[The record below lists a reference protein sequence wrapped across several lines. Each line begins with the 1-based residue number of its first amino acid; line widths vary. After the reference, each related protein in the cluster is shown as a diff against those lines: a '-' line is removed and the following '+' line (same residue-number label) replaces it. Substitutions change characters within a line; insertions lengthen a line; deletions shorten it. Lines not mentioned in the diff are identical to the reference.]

1 MDVLYISY
9 DGALDP
15 LGRSQVV
22 PYLEGLAALGH
33 RFDLVTFEKP
43 GGWAHD
49 RQPQAMRDRLA
60 TADIR
65 WHPLRYHKRLP
76 PLATAV
82 DLGHGYV
89 EVLRLAR
96 RYRFDLIHARSYP
109 SALMA
114 WRLSR
119 RCGVPFVFDMRG
131 LYADERVD
139 GDLWPSDG
147 LLYRGTKQLERR
159 FLRDAAA
166 VVTLTRAS
174 ESIVTGMVKENGGT
188 GTIEVIPTSVD
199 LQRFQPLPAAE
210 VPTLVYLGS
219 VGTWYLLEEMLA
231 FGRVFTEQSGGRLRL
246 LINGDLD
253 VVRAA
258 VERAGIGRDHVA
270 VESVSYADV
279 PTAMRGASATYAFIR
294 PAPSKVA
301 SAATKVSE
309 SLALG
314 LPVAVNRGVG
324 DAADIVE
331 NENVGIVV
339 DPYDPTSYPESVARL
354 LALADDPGIRTRCR
368 AVAESTFDL
377 DSAVSRFNELYSV
390 VGAAR
395 DEAAARRIVVL
406 CPHPPDR
413 APGQRL
419 KFEQYYPSWR
429 AAGYDVD
436 VRPFWSARAW
446 EHLYE
451 RGQWGHKLASVAG
464 GFLRRMGDARAALR
478 ADLVYLFLEVAPLGP
493 PVLERV
499 LARRGVPLVYD
510 IDDLVYLPHS
520 SRQNPFM
527 RWLRDHR
534 KVHELM
540 GLADH
545 VVVCTPHLEE
555 VAARYNTNVTR
566 ISSTIDLD
574 IYHPRPHRPRVD
586 GVVVGWSGSHSTSPY
601 LHLLDG
607 VLGELQR
614 CDGIRVKVIG
624 DGAFRIPGV
633 EVEALPWRLES
644 EVADLSE
651 IDIGV
656 YPLPDEEWVLG
667 KSGLKALQYMALG
680 IPTVAQ
686 RIGANIDIIEDGKNG
701 LLAGNVEEWAEALRR
716 LVRDPELRA
725 ELGNKGRRTVAARY
739 SVAVTRPVYLSV
751 LNEVLARRNGAV
763 RHFGGG
769 RD

>member
-43 GGWAHD
+43 ERWADGGQRD
-49 RQPQAMRDRLA
+49 VMGDRLG
-60 TADIR
+60 TAGIR

-76 PLATAV
+76 PLATAF
-82 DLGHGYV
+82 DLARGYA

-96 RYRFDLIHARSYP
+96 RRDFDLVHARSYP
-109 SALMA
+109 SALLA

-119 RCGVPFVFDMRG
+119 GVGVPFIFDMRG

-139 GDLWPSDG
+139 GDLWPADG
-147 LLYRGTKQLERR
+147 LLYRGTKRLERR
-159 FLRDAAA
+159 FLRDAAG

-174 ESIVTGMVKENGGT
+174 EPIVRELIRQTGGAGA
-188 GTIEVIPTSVD
+188 IEVIPTSVD
-199 LQRFQPLPAAE
+199 LLRFQPVGDGE

-219 VGTWYLLEEMLA
+219 VGTWYLLDEMLA
-231 FGRVFTEQSGGRLRL
+231 FAQVFIEHCDGRLRL
-246 LINGDLD
+246 LVNGDLQM
-253 VVRAA
+253 VRSA
-258 VERAGIGRDHVA
+258 VERVGIAPDRVA
-270 VESVSYADV
+270 VGSVPYADV
-279 PTAMRGASATYAFIR
+279 PLAMDGASATFAFIR

-324 DAADIVE
+324 DAAEIVE
-331 NENVGIVV
+331 GENVGIVV
-339 DPYDPTSYPESVARL
+339 DPYDPSTFPSAAARL
-354 LALADDPGIRTRCR
+354 LALARDPDIHSRCR
-368 AVAESTFDL
+368 AVAERLFDL
-377 DSAVSRFNELYSV
+377 DVAVRRYDNLYSLV
-390 VGAAR
+390 AAVR
-395 DEAAARRIVVL
+395 EDTPAPRIVVL
-406 CPHPPDR
+406 CPHPLDR

-419 KFEQYYPSWR
+419 KFEQYYASWR

-436 VRPFWSARAW
+436 VRPFWSVKAW

-451 RGQWGHKLASVAG
+451 RGHWRRKVASVAG
-464 GFLRRMGDARAALR
+464 GFLRRVGDGRAALR
-478 ADLVYLFLEVAPLGP
+478 ADLVYLFLEAAPLGP
-493 PVLERV
+493 PILERL
-499 LARRGVPLVYD
+499 LARRRVPIVYD
-510 IDDLVYLPHS
+510 IDDLVYVPHS

-527 RWLRDHR
+527 RWLRDHG

-574 IYHPRPHRPRVD
+574 TYHPRSHRPRTE

-607 VLGELQR
+607 VLAELQR
-614 CDGIRVKVIG
+614 SDGIRVKVIG
-624 DGAFRIPGV
+624 DGAYTIPGTD
-633 EVEALPWRLES
+633 VEATPWRLDT
-644 EVADLSE
+644 EVADLSQ

-686 RIGANIDIIEDGKNG
+686 RVGANLGIIEDGENG
-701 LLAGNVEEWAEALRR
+701 LLAGSVEEWAEALRR
-716 LVRDPELRA
+716 LVRDPGLRR
-725 ELGNKGRRTVAARY
+725 ELGDAGRRTVAARY
-739 SVAVTRPVYLSV
+739 SVAVTGPVYLGV
-751 LNEVLARRNGAV
+751 LDEVLAGR
-763 RHFGGG
+763 GG
-769 RD
+769 RRRPTPVPAA